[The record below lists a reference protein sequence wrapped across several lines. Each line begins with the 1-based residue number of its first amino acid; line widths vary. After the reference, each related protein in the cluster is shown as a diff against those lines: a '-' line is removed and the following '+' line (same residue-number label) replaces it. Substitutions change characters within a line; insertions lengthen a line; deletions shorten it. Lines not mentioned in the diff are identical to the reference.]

1 MLTANVAQ
9 GQEPTPCGAA
19 SARPTRARAPTT
31 PPA

>member
-9 GQEPTPCGAA
+9 GQVAAPCGTA
-19 SARPTRARAPTT
+19 SASPTRARAPTT